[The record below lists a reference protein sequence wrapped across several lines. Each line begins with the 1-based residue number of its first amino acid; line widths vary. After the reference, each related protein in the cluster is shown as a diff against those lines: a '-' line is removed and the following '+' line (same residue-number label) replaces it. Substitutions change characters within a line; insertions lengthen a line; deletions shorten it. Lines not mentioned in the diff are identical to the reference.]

1 MEGQEGAEVGCIGFG
16 QAFAHVVADDFG
28 IAHDH
33 GAVEGIVL
41 AAFAGAVLDARIEDA
56 VDALF
61 QEVLDVAVDQFGRVA
76 GRVRRDRVHG
86 LFKQGLRRR
95 VREDDGVA
103 EFGEEREPE
112 GIVFVHIEDP
122 RDTDG
127 AARRIFYGLV
137 AEEQVIFDLVHVGQR
152 LLAGCCRAGGT
163 AFAAV
168 ARDEGTAVV
177 EGVDRQQAVVG
188 AQAAVADGR
197 RDLQFFQGFRADDG
211 RFCMVFVVGRAA
223 DEAHA
228 EGPHEAGNG
237 RADDVAA

>member
-1 MEGQEGAEVGCIGFG
+1 M
-16 QAFAHVVADDFG
+16 
-28 IAHDH
+28 
-33 GAVEGIVL
+33 
-41 AAFAGAVLDARIEDA
+41 
-56 VDALF
+56 
-61 QEVLDVAVDQFGRVA
+61 AVDQFGRVA

-122 RDTDG
+122 RDADG

-137 AEEQVIFDLVHVGQR
+137 AEEQVIFDLVHVGQG

-168 ARDEGTAVV
+168 AGDEGTAVV

-211 RFCMVFVVGRAA
+211 RFGMVFVVGRAA

-237 RADDVAA
+237 RADDVAAQEFFKCPQDGVVVESTALDDDMLS